1 MYCKTRMNTDALIE
15 KKNYYFYEKIKNRP
29 LRICRGRFLDVFIN
43 PKYSYLIKTR
53 FEEKTRKNV
62 IVYSP
67 LEWYF
72 KFETLDDILSKTCL
86 PTDIVNIIDEYL

>member
-1 MYCKTRMNTDALIE
+1 MNTDTLLE
-15 KKNYYFYEKIKNRP
+15 KKNYYFYEKIKTRP
-29 LRICRGRFLDVFIN
+29 MQVSRGRFLDVFIN

-62 IVYSP
+62 LVYSP
-67 LEWYF
+67 LEWYI

-86 PTDIVNIIDEYL
+86 PTDIVNIIDEFL